1 MTTSPD
7 TSAIHN
13 PVDEMMELER
23 ELRDMDMALEMGN
36 SIMSLGT
43 RTQNRLKHSTMED
56 GSFMM
61 VPQGSSYTTSAMWAS
76 NINTGAR
83 HPPPA
88 AANATMG
95 TAGAR
100 ARANRVQNILE
111 ASASNAAPVVR
122 QTTNSNSPQ
131 KNSNCG
137 TVAGLESS
145 WWGTTGGTASQTLSS
160 SIMSLGG
167 SRLGGHVSGNDGQPA
182 NTKQLMRLL
191 DSIKTLGDENAALL
205 REVEDAEAARAETR
219 AMREEMKRFKAAYR
233 KRFEALKAALAKHR
247 QTYPVQGDDNTNDP
261 VATSKFLKSAETSE
275 QIQRQEQLIR
285 KLTADLKKEKD
296 ESRKKDA
303 ALRKYESFYKEVKAR
318 SAQKRRQNDVAAQQQ
333 RQRPN
338 LPTARVSR

>member
-1 MTTSPD
+1 MSTHIANRTLAP
-7 TSAIHN
+7 I
-13 PVDEMMELER
+13 PRMELER

-61 VPQGSSYTTSAMWAS
+61 VPQGPSYTSSSLWAS
-76 NINTGAR
+76 GINSVPR
-83 HPPPA
+83 HPPPVA
-88 AANATMG
+88 TNATTG

-111 ASASNAAPVVR
+111 ASTSNAAPVVR
-122 QTTNSNSPQ
+122 QTSNSNSPQ
-131 KNSNCG
+131 KSSHCG

-145 WWGTTGGTASQTLSS
+145 WWGTSGGAASQTLSS

-219 AMREEMKRFKAAYR
+219 AIKEQMRRFKAEYG
-233 KRFEALKAALAKHR
+233 KRFGALKAALAKHR
-247 QTYPVQGDDNTNDP
+247 QTYPVQSDGNTSDP
-261 VATSKFLKSAETSE
+261 VAT
-275 QIQRQEQLIR
+275 R
-285 KLTADLKKEKD
+285 
-296 ESRKKDA
+296 
-303 ALRKYESFYKEVKAR
+303 
-318 SAQKRRQNDVAAQQQ
+318 
-333 RQRPN
+333 
-338 LPTARVSR
+338 

>member
-1 MTTSPD
+1 
-7 TSAIHN
+7 
-13 PVDEMMELER
+13 MELER

-61 VPQGSSYTTSAMWAS
+61 VPQGSSYTSSSLWAS
-76 NINTGAR
+76 GINNSALR
-83 HPPPA
+83 HPPPVATNA
-88 AANATMG
+88 ATG

-111 ASASNAAPVVR
+111 ASTSNAAAPVGR
-122 QTTNSNSPQ
+122 QTSNSNSPQ
-131 KNSNCG
+131 KSSHCG

-145 WWGTTGGTASQTLSS
+145 WWGTSGGNASQTLSS

-167 SRLGGHVSGNDGQPA
+167 SRLGGGGGGHVSGSDGQPA

-219 AMREEMKRFKAAYR
+219 AMKEQMRRFKAEYG
-233 KRFEALKAALAKHR
+233 KRFGALKAALAKHR
-247 QTYPVQGDDNTNDP
+247 QTYPVPSDGTTSDP
-261 VATSKFLKSAETSE
+261 VAT
-275 QIQRQEQLIR
+275 R
-285 KLTADLKKEKD
+285 
-296 ESRKKDA
+296 
-303 ALRKYESFYKEVKAR
+303 
-318 SAQKRRQNDVAAQQQ
+318 
-333 RQRPN
+333 
-338 LPTARVSR
+338 